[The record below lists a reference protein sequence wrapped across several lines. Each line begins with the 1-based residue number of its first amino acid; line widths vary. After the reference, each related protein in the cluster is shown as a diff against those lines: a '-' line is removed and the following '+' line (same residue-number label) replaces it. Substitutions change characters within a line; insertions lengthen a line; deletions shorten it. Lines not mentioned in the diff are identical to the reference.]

1 MCAAALSAQG
11 KEAVAADSE
20 NKEEKIVQAVKNAN
34 EIAFSFYRKKAAGKE
49 GNFFFSPY
57 SMRAAFAMAREGAK
71 GETAAEMDKVFS
83 FPSDNAAMQI
93 EMNTI
98 AEAAAQA
105 AQGSIFS
112 DANSFWAHNNYKF
125 LPEYVSALKKH
136 YNAAA
141 ENADFVTNAEGAR
154 KKINSWTSDKTNG
167 IIKELLAKGSVD
179 PLTRLVLV
187 NAVYFKGTW
196 QKAFDKKITS
206 KENFTLNSG
215 KKVKTMLMQHRKP
228 VRLQY
233 ARTDEG
239 QFLSM
244 PYKKGEDSSGGWL
257 EMMIILPKD
266 KETFADVEKN
276 ISSEYINEMRWK
288 MTRTEVELYLP
299 RFKFAVSHELNS
311 SLKSM
316 GMPLAF
322 SDNADFSGMTG
333 KKDLKIG
340 YAIQKAFIDVSEEG
354 TEAAAATAVVM
365 AFRSAA
371 VRQRPEVFRADKPF
385 IFLIRDAKTG
395 LILFIGKLENPAAA

>member
-11 KEAVAADSE
+11 KDAVAADSE

-196 QKAFDKKITS
+196 QKAFDKKLRLKKI
-206 KENFTLNSG
+206 LHLIQG
-215 KKVKTMLMQHRKP
+215 KK
-228 VRLQY
+228 
-233 ARTDEG
+233 
-239 QFLSM
+239 
-244 PYKKGEDSSGGWL
+244 
-257 EMMIILPKD
+257 
-266 KETFADVEKN
+266 
-276 ISSEYINEMRWK
+276 
-288 MTRTEVELYLP
+288 
-299 RFKFAVSHELNS
+299 
-311 SLKSM
+311 
-316 GMPLAF
+316 
-322 SDNADFSGMTG
+322 
-333 KKDLKIG
+333 
-340 YAIQKAFIDVSEEG
+340 
-354 TEAAAATAVVM
+354 
-365 AFRSAA
+365 
-371 VRQRPEVFRADKPF
+371 
-385 IFLIRDAKTG
+385 
-395 LILFIGKLENPAAA
+395 

>member
-1 MCAAALSAQG
+1 
-11 KEAVAADSE
+11 
-20 NKEEKIVQAVKNAN
+20 
-34 EIAFSFYRKKAAGKE
+34 
-49 GNFFFSPY
+49 
-57 SMRAAFAMAREGAK
+57 
-71 GETAAEMDKVFS
+71 
-83 FPSDNAAMQI
+83 
-93 EMNTI
+93 
-98 AEAAAQA
+98 
-105 AQGSIFS
+105 
-112 DANSFWAHNNYKF
+112 
-125 LPEYVSALKKH
+125 
-136 YNAAA
+136 
-141 ENADFVTNAEGAR
+141 
-154 KKINSWTSDKTNG
+154 
-167 IIKELLAKGSVD
+167 
-179 PLTRLVLV
+179 
-187 NAVYFKGTW
+187 
-196 QKAFDKKITS
+196 
-206 KENFTLNSG
+206 
-215 KKVKTMLMQHRKP
+215 MLMQHRKP

>member
-1 MCAAALSAQG
+1 MEMAMR
-11 KEAVAADSE
+11 
-20 NKEEKIVQAVKNAN
+20 AN
-34 EIAFSFYRKKAAGKE
+34 EIAFSFYKQKAAVKE
-49 GNFFFSPY
+49 ENFFFSPY
-57 SMRAAFAMAREGAK
+57 SMRSAFAMAREGAK
-71 GETAAEMDKVFS
+71 GKTAEEMDKVFF
-83 FPSDNAAMQI
+83 FPSENAEMRLEMQS
-93 EMNTI
+93 M

-105 AQGSIFS
+105 AEGSEFS
-112 DANSFWAHNNYKF
+112 DANSFWAHNNYTF

-141 ENADFVTNAEGAR
+141 ENADFVMDAEGAR
-154 KKINSWTSDKTNG
+154 KKINSWASDKTNG

-187 NAVYFKGTW
+187 NAVCFKGTW
-196 QKAFDKKITS
+196 QKAFDKKNTS

-215 KKVKTMLMQHRKP
+215 KKVKTMFMQHRK
-228 VRLQY
+228 
-233 ARTDEG
+233 
-239 QFLSM
+239 
-244 PYKKGEDSSGGWL
+244 GEDLSGGWL

-266 KETFADVEKN
+266 KEFFADIENN
-276 ISSEYINEMRWK
+276 ISSEYINEMRRK

-299 RFKFAVSHELNS
+299 RFKFAVSHELDS

-333 KKDLKIG
+333 NNDLKIG

-395 LILFIGKLENPAAA
+395 LIFFMGKLEKPTA